1 MIFKVL
7 ILDDDYINRMLLI
20 SFLKKALYQID
31 TIESIDKDDALEQ
44 CKKHNDIQLI
54 IVNIEMS
61 NIDGSAF
68 IKSYKQNDS
77 LPDIPIIAI
86 SSNDLRVKEII
97 DLGASAFVIKPVT
110 EKKLLSAII
119 KGELPKS

>member
-44 CKKHNDIQLI
+44 CKNHKEIQLI

-77 LPDIPIIAI
+77 LPDIPIIAV

>member
-1 MIFKVL
+1 MILKVL
-7 ILDDDYINRMLLI
+7 ILDDDYINRMLII

-44 CKKHNDIQLI
+44 CKSHKDIQLI

-61 NIDGSAF
+61 NIDGSTF
-68 IKSYKQNDS
+68 LKSYKENNLQN
-77 LPDIPIIAI
+77 IPIIAI

-97 DLGASAFVIKPVT
+97 ELGASAFVIKPVT

-119 KGELPKS
+119 KGN

>member
-44 CKKHNDIQLI
+44 CKNHNDLQLI